1 MILIVED
8 QPVTARV
15 IESNLMRAGHECAI
29 AGHGADALDILRKRN
44 DVSLVITDVEMPSM
58 DGFSL
63 ISELRANQQWSKL
76 PIIVVSGH
84 NDIDTVKKA
93 GSLGVRHF
101 VLKPVIPAKLIE
113 TVSQLVCDSQPGSS

>member
-15 IESNLMRAGHECAI
+15 IESNLLRAGHECTI
-29 AGHGADALDILRKRN
+29 AGHGADALEILRQRD

-63 ISELRANQQWSKL
+63 ISELRSNQQWSKL

-113 TVSQLVCDSQPGSS
+113 TVSQLV